1 MKKIGIIGGTGLDD
15 SQLSN
20 NFKELEVETPFGK
33 PTSPLKCGEINDCD
47 VILISRHGLKHQFSP
62 SEVNYKANIH
72 ALKEQ
77 GATHIIATTACGSL
91 KEEIGR
97 GHFVIID
104 QFIDF
109 TKIRKNTFFD
119 SFCSGVAHTPMAK
132 PFDEKLREAL
142 YLSASELGNKVHK
155 TGTVITVEG
164 PRFSTKAES
173 NMFRCW
179 GADIINMSVATE
191 AILANELKIPFAAIA
206 ISTDYDCWKE
216 DEEPVSWEAVLE
228 EFNKNIDKVKKIL
241 TNVLLKIK

>member
-1 MKKIGIIGGTGLDD
+1 M
-15 SQLSN
+15 
-20 NFKELEVETPFGK
+20 
-33 PTSPLKCGEINDCD
+33 
-47 VILISRHGLKHQFSP
+47 SRHGLKHQFSP
-62 SEVNYKANIH
+62 SEVNYKANIY
-72 ALKEQ
+72 ALKEF

-91 KEEIGR
+91 KEKIGR

-119 SFCSGVAHTPMAK
+119 SFSSGVAHTPMAN
-132 PFDEKLREAL
+132 PFDKQLREVL
-142 YLSASELGNKVHK
+142 YLTAVDLGNKVHK

-173 NMFRCW
+173 NMFRKW

-191 AILANELKIPFAAIA
+191 VILANELKIPYAAIA
-206 ISTDYDCWKE
+206 ISTDYDCWKD

-241 TNVLLKIK
+241 TKVLIKIK